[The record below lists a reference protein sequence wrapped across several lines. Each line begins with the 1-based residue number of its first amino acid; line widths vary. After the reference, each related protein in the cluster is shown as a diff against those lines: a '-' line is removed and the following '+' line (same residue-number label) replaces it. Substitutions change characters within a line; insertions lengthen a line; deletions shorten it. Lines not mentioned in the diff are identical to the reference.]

1 VGRSADAKRFGSD
14 AIALA
19 VRAHVRHVHTEYDS
33 LLNSGWDRHEA
44 RARVLPQVEQVLEG
58 WSEV

>member
-1 VGRSADAKRFGSD
+1 VGRSADAKRFD
-14 AIALA
+14 AEAIALA

-44 RARVLPQVEQVLEG
+44 RARVLPQVEQVLKD
-58 WSEV
+58 WSEP